1 MLSFCIGYDNY
12 PGYPYIDE
20 TPTTEPDTG
29 YFGGENKPEYY
40 GEAGGSKNGYFGG
53 ENELTV
59 DGRRSVINGEI
70 MAGECKYHFTFF
82 LVLVLPQFPL
92 IEHLYYLTINRIYG
106 DVLIGEN
113 VSSFSLLI

>member
-1 MLSFCIGYDNY
+1 MFFSYLGYDNY

-29 YFGGENKPEYY
+29 YFGGGSGNNKPEFY
-40 GEAGGSKNGYFGG
+40 GDAGGSKNGYFGG

-70 MAGECKYHFTFF
+70 MAGECK
-82 LVLVLPQFPL
+82 
-92 IEHLYYLTINRIYG
+92 
-106 DVLIGEN
+106 
-113 VSSFSLLI
+113 